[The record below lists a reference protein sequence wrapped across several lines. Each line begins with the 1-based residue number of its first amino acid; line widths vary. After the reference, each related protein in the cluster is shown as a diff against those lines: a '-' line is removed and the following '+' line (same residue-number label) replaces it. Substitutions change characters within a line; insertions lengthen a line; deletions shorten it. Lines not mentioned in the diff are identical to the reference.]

1 MRVALIT
8 VGDEIL
14 SGDIENTNATWIAR
28 KLKELGSSLIKISVV
43 PDDVE
48 MIAEEI
54 RSIEAD
60 YIIVTGGLGTTPDD
74 VTREGVAKALNLEM
88 RLNQE
93 ALECMKKYIEKYGLS
108 EQIKKMATLPEGSKV
123 ICNRV
128 GAAPGF
134 IVQNI
139 VVLPGVPKEMTSMF
153 EEISELF
160 RGEREITR
168 EVVTTAREMRIT
180 ELLEE
185 LTRTFQDVKI
195 GSYPKENSVKIKI
208 TGRDEKRVQE
218 VCNILR
224 ERLKEYE
231 MS

>member
-1 MRVALIT
+1 MKVALIT

-74 VTREGVAKALNLEM
+74 VTREGVARALNLEM
-88 RLNQE
+88 RLHSE
-93 ALECMKKYIEKYGLS
+93 ALRCMERYIEKYGLN
-108 EQIKKMATLPEGSKV
+108 EQIKKMATLPEGSRI

-139 VVLPGVPKEMTSMF
+139 IVLPGVPKEMISMF

-160 RGEREITR
+160 VGEKEITE
-168 EVVTTAREMRIT
+168 EVVTTTREMKIT
-180 ELLEE
+180 ELLEK
-185 LTRTFQDVKI
+185 LTETFPDVKI
-195 GSYPKENSVKIKI
+195 GSYPKENSVRIKV
-208 TGRDEKRVQE
+208 TGKDEKRVQE

-224 ERLKEYE
+224 ERLREYE